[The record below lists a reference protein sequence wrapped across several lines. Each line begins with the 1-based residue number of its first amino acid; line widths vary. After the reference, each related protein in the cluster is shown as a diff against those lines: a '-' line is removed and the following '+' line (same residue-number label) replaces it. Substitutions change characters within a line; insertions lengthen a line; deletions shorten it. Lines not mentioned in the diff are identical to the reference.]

1 MHNGNFNDDDLK
13 APPRLVAALQQA
25 AKKELFIPP
34 TVDEAVTRS
43 ARERLARPECK
54 RPSWL
59 RLVLW
64 SAAPATAMVVFLLLL
79 RHSPGDFARE
89 DLNHD
94 GKVDILDAFQLARE
108 LHSGSPP
115 APSHDVNGD
124 GLVNQ
129 LDVERIAA
137 DAVKLLKGG
146 RS

>member
-1 MHNGNFNDDDLK
+1 MHNGNFNDEDLK
-13 APPRLVAALQQA
+13 APPRLVAALQQT

-34 TVDEAVTRS
+34 AVDEAVTRS
-43 ARERLARPECK
+43 ARAHLGKPERR

-59 RLVLW
+59 RLILW
-64 SAAPATAMVVFLLLL
+64 GSAPATAMLVFLLL
-79 RHSPGDFARE
+79 RHSPGNFARE

-115 APSHDVNGD
+115 SPSHDVNGD

-137 DAVKLLKGG
+137 HAVKLPKGG

>member
-1 MHNGNFNDDDLK
+1 MHNGNFNDEDLK

-34 TVDEAVTRS
+34 TIDETVT
-43 ARERLARPECK
+43 RLARQHLVKHERK

-64 SAAPATAMVVFLLLL
+64 SAAPATAMVVFLLL
-79 RHSPGDFARE
+79 RHSPGDFASE

-115 APSHDVNGD
+115 SPSHDVNGD
-124 GLVNQ
+124 GVVNQ
-129 LDVERIAA
+129 LDAERLAA
-137 DAVKLLKGG
+137 HAVKLPKGG

>member
-1 MHNGNFNDDDLK
+1 MHNGNFNDEDLK
-13 APPRLVAALQQA
+13 APPRLVAALQRV

-43 ARERLARPECK
+43 ARVHLGEPERK

-64 SAAPATAMVVFLLLL
+64 SAAPATAMLVFLLL
-79 RHSPGDFARE
+79 RHSPGNFASE

-115 APSHDVNGD
+115 SPSHDVNGD

-129 LDVERIAA
+129 LDVERITAH
-137 DAVKLLKGG
+137 AVKLPKGG